1 MNSLPAIKRIYY
13 TAFLYAE
20 YIFRNIEENYSELV
34 RSVKFFKELIQKI
47 LHILMYCFPDTVL
60 PLQN

>member
-20 YIFRNIEENYSELV
+20 YIFRNIE
-34 RSVKFFKELIQKI
+34 KIIQS
-47 LHILMYCFPDTVL
+47 
-60 PLQN
+60 